1 LKVRQPEPEL
11 SAASTPPRRG
21 LVVIED
27 RAELEELRRAR
38 DLLEQPGLA
47 ARISDLVGRP
57 IERGFE
63 LLPERWG
70 RAVNEASRRAIES
83 SLSVALGTMDT
94 GYAGAASSFWHKA
107 AATAS
112 GATGGAFGLAAL
124 PVELPVSTTIILRSI
139 ADIARAEGEDLALP
153 EARLQCL
160 QVLALGGRSNSD
172 DAAEAGY
179 FAARVALARTVSEAA
194 SHIARTGLSQ
204 KSAPAIVRLVSQVA
218 ARFSIV
224 VSEKAAAQAVPLVGA
239 FGGAAINAV
248 FIDHFQ
254 DMARGHFIVRRLER
268 SHGTETVRRM
278 YAELAGEASPPQQ
291 LS

>member
-1 LKVRQPEPEL
+1 MSADEPSIRTGLEVVLGQDDLEHLRQ
-11 SAASTPPRRG
+11 
-21 LVVIED
+21 
-27 RAELEELRRAR
+27 AR
-38 DLLEQPGLA
+38 ELLENPGLA
-47 ARISDLVGRP
+47 ARISDLVGTP

-70 RAVNEASRRAIES
+70 QAVNAATRKAIES
-83 SLSVALGTMDT
+83 ALDIALGTMDA
-94 GYAGAASSFWHKA
+94 GHRGAASNWWHKA
-107 AATAS
+107 AATAT
-112 GATGGAFGLAAL
+112 GATGGAFGLGAL
-124 PVELPVSTTIILRSI
+124 ALELPVSTTIMLRSI
-139 ADIARAEGEDLALP
+139 ADIARAEGEDPSRP

-172 DAAEAGY
+172 DAAEVGY
-179 FAARVALARTVSEAA
+179 FAARAALARAVSEAA
-194 SHIARTGLSQ
+194 SHIARKGLAE
-204 KSAPAIVRLVSQVA
+204 KSAPAVVRLVSMVA
-218 ARFSIV
+218 SRFSIV

-268 SHGTETVRRM
+268 RYGNEAVRRA
-278 YAELAGEASPPQQ
+278 YVELADVMPEPKL

>member
-1 LKVRQPEPEL
+1 M
-11 SAASTPPRRG
+11 
-21 LVVIED
+21 IED
-27 RAELEELRRAR
+27 RAELDDLRRAR
-38 DLLEQPGLA
+38 YLLEHPGLA
-47 ARISDLVGRP
+47 ARISALVGTP

-70 RAVNEASRRAIES
+70 QVVNEASRKAIES
-83 SLSVALGTMDT
+83 SLSVALGTMDA

-112 GATGGAFGLAAL
+112 GATGGAFGLMAL
-124 PVELPVSTTIILRSI
+124 AVELPISTTIMLRSI
-139 ADIARAEGEDLALP
+139 ADIARAEGEKLDRP

-160 QVLALGGRSNSD
+160 QVLALGGRSKND

-179 FAARVALARTVSEAA
+179 FAARVALARTISEAA
-194 SHIARTGLSQ
+194 SHIAQKGLSQ
-204 KSAPAIVRLVSQVA
+204 KSAPAVIRLISQVA
-218 ARFSIV
+218 ARFSVV

-254 DMARGHFIVRRLER
+254 DMAHGHFTVRRLER
-268 SHGTETVRRM
+268 IHGSEAVRRAW
-278 YAELAGEASPPQQ
+278 AELEVGASGQQRLPDDRPEIPPKESREASD
-291 LS
+291 